1 VQLSTAE
8 VPYSQRYPDTSDIEL
23 RQHVKVPAPGLALT
37 LNLMVHHFLTT
48 NLSLFV
54 HHRCNY
60 NMTSTLCMPPFV
72 FICNVVGAADEVL
85 GHVVNEVV
93 VEDGC
98 LPPAQERNRRAV
110 VDERLLS
117 HGGLATGGG
126 AEAIASFKYLK
137 PPSILRWKQ
146 ALL

>member
-1 VQLSTAE
+1 
-8 VPYSQRYPDTSDIEL
+8 
-23 RQHVKVPAPGLALT
+23 
-37 LNLMVHHFLTT
+37 
-48 NLSLFV
+48 
-54 HHRCNY
+54 
-60 NMTSTLCMPPFV
+60 
-72 FICNVVGAADEVL
+72 VL
-85 GHVVNEVV
+85 GHDVNEVV
-93 VEDGC
+93 VENAR